1 MPRLT
6 VITHSVVPAALP
18 RVRFTWPVGVRMNL
32 SDGMS
37 EF

>member
-1 MPRLT
+1 MRRLT
-6 VITHSVVPAALP
+6 VITRSVVPAALP
-18 RVRFTWPVGVRMNL
+18 RVRSMWPVGVRMNL